1 MPEFMDSIL
10 KEHRVFYPHEEFSR
24 RSHVKSMKEYSKIYK
39 KSIENPEK
47 FWAERAEQLEWFK
60 KWDIVFRNDVGFF
73 KWFEGGYL
81 NVCYNCVDRHV
92 KAGKGHKLAF
102 IWEAEDGSSKSYSYE
117 NLLKEVCKFANVLKN
132 FGVKRGHVVEI

>member
-73 KWFEGGYL
+73 KWFEGGQI
-81 NVCYNCVDRHV
+81 NVSYNCLDRII
-92 KAGKGHKLAF
+92 KAGKGKKIAY
-102 IWEAEDGSSKSYSYE
+102 IWEPESG
-117 NLLKEVCKFANVLKN
+117 
-132 FGVKRGHVVEI
+132 GR